1 MSKIVWIVLKVPLIF
16 LNEYYNNTTFLSSKE
31 RTYDS
36 REAIPQCLFVNITI
50 YIFHPNY
57 AKKKFLSIGRTLQPI
72 RYAESLE
79 MVLYC
84 YNDRDSR
91 IN

>member
-1 MSKIVWIVLKVPLIF
+1 MSQTVGTVLKVPFVF

-31 RTYDS
+31 MTYDS
-36 REAIPQCLFVNITI
+36 WEAIPQCLFVNTAI
-50 YIFHPNY
+50 YIFHSNY
-57 AKKKFLSIGRTLQPI
+57 SKKKSLSIGHALQPI

-84 YNDRDSR
+84 
-91 IN
+91 